1 MDLINELDGQAY
13 LFLNGIEEVGHG
25 ALRLVA
31 EAGVVSMEAK
41 DIKVGGTVVSGAREV
56 SANALTPKYEII
68 FASYIAY
75 AVRNESYVSQDKEES
90 WMGKFLRVYSKSR
103 FLDFVQRGTFASS
116 EYPGPFAHYSLVCQD
131 HVIDIATTAQP
142 EVNRIR

>member
-1 MDLINELDGQAY
+1 MDLIKELDGQAY

-25 ALRLVA
+25 GLRLVA
-31 EAGVVSMEAK
+31 EAGAVSMEAM

-56 SANALTPKYEII
+56 SANASAPKYEII

-75 AVRNESYVSQDKEES
+75 AVRNESYVSQDKEEAWIGNS
-90 WMGKFLRVYSKSR
+90 FRVYSKSR

-131 HVIDIATTAQP
+131 HVIDIATTRQP